1 MTNTESHSSAEA
13 ETSTGAESLLATLE
27 SNDVN
32 VCFANPGTSEM
43 HFVSALDR
51 TDGVRGVLGLFEGV
65 VTGAAD
71 GYGRMTG
78 EPAAT
83 LLHLGPGLANGLSNL
98 HNALRAKS
106 PIVNVI
112 GDHATYHRDLDA
124 PLTSDIEG
132 AARPFSHW
140 VRTSGTADSLGSDA
154 AEAVRVAREGKIAS
168 LILPAD
174 TAWNHLDAGTTT
186 AAAAGPAS
194 TDPEVDPQAVEAAAR
209 TLSSSAGSRTAI
221 LLGPRSAD
229 AESLAHAD
237 AIAQATGARVLHNT
251 AMAVIPRGA
260 GRHAATRIPYPIGR
274 SQQLLTDFDTIIL
287 VGARPPVAFFAY
299 PDRPSQLCAPGTRFI
314 TLTAGHRRTLQ
325 ALQSLR
331 EELGPVPD
339 NPATQLNIPDLPS
352 GAITPEKLGGFLAHS
367 IPEDAVVVDESITTG
382 RTFFHATQHAR
393 PHDWLTGTGGAIGYA
408 MAASVG
414 AAVASPQR
422 PVICLESDGSGMYM
436 PQALWTQAR
445 EQLNITTLIF
455 ANQKYEILR
464 LEMSNVGVPKFG
476 PAAEALLDIHNPTI
490 NWVSLS
496 ESLGVPASRAETI
509 EELARAFA
517 AAQSTEG
524 PYLIEV
530 AL

>member
-1 MTNTESHSSAEA
+1 MTNAADHSQTEAG
-13 ETSTGAESLLATLE
+13 TSTGAESLLATLE
-27 SNDVN
+27 SNGVK

-112 GDHATYHRDLDA
+112 GDHATYHRNLDA

-140 VRTSGTADSLGSDA
+140 VRTSGTADSLGPDA
-154 AEAVRVAREGKIAS
+154 AEAVRVSREGKISS

-174 TAWNHLDAGTTT
+174 AAWNQLDAETTT
-186 AAAAGPAS
+186 AASAGPAS
-194 TDPEVDPQAVEAAAR
+194 TDPEVDPQAIDSAAR
-209 TLSSSAGSRTAI
+209 SLTGAGSRTAI

-229 AESLAHAD
+229 AHSLAQAD
-237 AIAQATGARVLHNT
+237 AIAVATGARVLHNT

-260 GRHAATRIPYPIGR
+260 SRHAATRIPYPISQ
-274 SQQLLTDFDTIIL
+274 SQQLLADFDTIIL
-287 VGARPPVAFFAY
+287 VGAQPPVAFFAY
-299 PDRPSQLCAPGTRFI
+299 PDRPSQLSRPGTRFI
-314 TLTAGHRRTLQ
+314 TLTAGHRRTLE

-331 EELGPVPD
+331 AELGPVPD
-339 NPATQLNIPDLPS
+339 SPAAQLRIPDLPS
-352 GAITPEKLGGFLAHS
+352 GAITPEKLGVFLAHS

-414 AAVASPQR
+414 AAIAAPQR

-445 EQLNITTLIF
+445 EQLNVTTLIF

-464 LEMSNVGVPKFG
+464 KEMSNVGVPEFG

-496 ESLGVPASRAETI
+496 VSMGVPASRAETV

-517 AAQSTEG
+517 AAQRTEG